1 MKAKSNN
8 YFEGYS
14 NMESILALQIHGFP
28 WDQMFIIQ
36 IQTLNKCTTHSKTKK
51 KASKTISKL
60 QKKKRNLWLL
70 FKVSLVKAVDVLGKA
85 DTLMRPNL
93 GPIDILRFFKQRKE
107 RTQCISICRFFGPSF
122 VRNHFF
128 RGFFFCFIKQM
139 FINACFSTVV

>member
-70 FKVSLVKAVDVLGKA
+70 FKVSLVKAVDVLRESRH
-85 DTLMRPNL
+85 TNETQ
-93 GPIDILRFFKQRKE
+93 F
-107 RTQCISICRFFGPSF
+107 RTHRYSSF
-122 VRNHFF
+122 LQAKKRT
-128 RGFFFCFIKQM
+128 
-139 FINACFSTVV
+139 NAMHLYL